1 MGRVTVSRPPDPPL
15 TRRDAKA
22 MRDAA
27 QRRAPAVASAA
38 LEPPTSTLP
47 LPILADTSAT
57 ASGDSVIPAT
67 RRAARAAE
75 LLALDTPPVRH
86 ARPRRAMRAAV
97 SIGLAAAGA
106 LLLGSTAAMTAMI
119 TEAPSA
125 RSAGDRAAA
134 VIHVEAPPPRP
145 VAALPVPHVEQAQ
158 PTEDICA
165 LPEVVEALGIGDDEG
180 AIVAAGG
187 GEAFRVAV
195 VEGHAPC
202 ISLRDPARV
211 WVVVNKTR
219 PYDPIDYRPAS
230 LVLADDV
237 RAVAGGSLR
246 PDAAS
251 ALTDMVAAAQ
261 AAGVG
266 ELALDSGFRSHS
278 TQVSSYGRQVAERG
292 TAGADLVSARPG
304 FSEHQSGLAAD
315 VVPCAGGCGSLDA
328 LAASPQGVWLVEHA
342 WEFGWIIRYE
352 EGQTATTGY
361 SGEPWHIRFIG
372 HELARAYHEGG
383 WHSVEAFFAL
393 PAAPGY
399 AG

>member
-1 MGRVTVSRPPDPPL
+1 MGRVTVSRPPDPPM

-27 QRRAPAVASAA
+27 QRHAPAVVPTSI
-38 LEPPTSTLP
+38 EPPTSTVP
-47 LPILADTSAT
+47 LPIVAVGDTA
-57 ASGDSVIPAT
+57 AVAGPVIPVT

-75 LLALDTPPVRH
+75 LLAVDIPPVQH
-86 ARPRRAMRAAV
+86 ARPRRALRAAV

-119 TEAPSA
+119 SETPGAPSA
-125 RSAGDRAAA
+125 DDRAAA
-134 VIHVEAPPPRP
+134 VVRVEAPPPRP

-158 PTEDICA
+158 PTQDICT
-165 LPEVVEALGIGDDEG
+165 LPEVVEALGSGDDEG
-180 AIVAAGG
+180 AIAAAGG

-195 VEGHAPC
+195 VEGNAPC
-202 ISLRDPARV
+202 ISLSDPARV

-219 PYDPIDYRPAS
+219 PYDPIDYRPAT
-230 LVLADDV
+230 LVHADDV

-251 ALTDMVAAAQ
+251 ALTHMVAAAQ

-278 TQVSSYGRQVAERG
+278 TQVSSYGRQVADRG
-292 TAGADLVSARPG
+292 VAGADLVSARPG

-315 VVPCAGGCGSLDA
+315 VVPCTGGCGSLDA
-328 LAASPQGVWLVEHA
+328 LAGSPQGAWLAEHA
-342 WEFGWIIRYE
+342 WEFGWIARYE
-352 EGQTATTGY
+352 EGHTATTGY

-372 HELARAYHEGG
+372 HELARAYHQGG
-383 WHSVEAFFAL
+383 WHSMEAFFAL
-393 PAAPGY
+393 PPAPAY
-399 AG
+399 VE